1 MINRIISI
9 IIFLSLTY
17 TTSCISDRN
26 KDAVQVSFN
35 EDYKRTMELEEV
47 DSIPTLRIAIA
58 PVLSPKESFGY
69 YQDLFEYMGE
79 RLQMKIEFRQR
90 MTYEDVNTMLERN
103 LVDIAFICTGAYVEG
118 EDRFELLAGPIYN
131 NQPYYKG
138 YIITNK
144 LSGIK
149 NFEDLRDRSF
159 AFTDP
164 LSNAGRYYP
173 LHLLNEINETPESY
187 FNNTLYTM
195 SHDLSIQMVARN
207 MVDGASVSGL
217 IFEYVKK
224 NHPEMVKNVEII
236 EKSENYGSPPIVNS
250 LLLDRRKKEEI
261 QKVFLELH
269 THERGQ
275 KILDNLLIERFAVVD
290 DSIYDYVRNMYK
302 SLWEEK

>member
-131 NQPYYKG
+131 NHPYYKG

-149 NFEDLRDRSF
+149 NFKDLRDRSF

-224 NHPEMVKNVEII
+224 HHPDMVKNIEII
-236 EKSENYGSPPIVNS
+236 EKSENFGSPPIVNS
-250 LLLDRRKKEEI
+250 LLLDRQKKEEI
-261 QKVFLELH
+261 KKVLLELH